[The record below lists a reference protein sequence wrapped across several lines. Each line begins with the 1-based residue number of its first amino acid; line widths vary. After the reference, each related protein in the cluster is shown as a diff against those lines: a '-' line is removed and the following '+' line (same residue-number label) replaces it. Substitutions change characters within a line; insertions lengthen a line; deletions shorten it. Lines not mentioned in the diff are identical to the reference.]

1 MGAHSKR
8 AGNTKG
14 ELIMI
19 ELKEND
25 LVKVVGKDNK
35 VRLTTIE
42 RVELNTDCPYITHDI
57 FFNNNYESQGKRFE
71 IIAVW
76 RYNEETGNYLKIYDK
91 DMPYINDPKFRN
103 KPCKLA
109 EPADVP
115 YDKYIALEHENEEL
129 RNIIVELNKKLY
141 ESNQIH

>member
-1 MGAHSKR
+1 
-8 AGNTKG
+8 
-14 ELIMI
+14 MI

-35 VRLTTIE
+35 VRLTTVE
-42 RVELNTDCPYITHDI
+42 RVEPNTDCPYITHDI

-103 KPCKLA
+103 KPCELV
-109 EPADVP
+109 EPDKVE
-115 YDKYIALEHENEEL
+115 YDKYVSLQSENAEL

-141 ESNQIH
+141 GE